1 MADERRPVAA
11 PAPRGGHQPAEGL
24 DRDAGTEHL
33 SSPSQGVRPEEPT
46 AASEQTADDE
56 AIGGG
61 TGGDEESTSGP
72 AFEPER

>member
-24 DRDAGTEHL
+24 DRGVGTQHL
-33 SSPSQGVRPEEPT
+33 SSPSQGVRPEEPS
-46 AASEQTADDE
+46 AGYEQTADDE
-56 AIGGG
+56 AVGGG
-61 TGGDEESTSGP
+61 AGGDEESTSSP